1 MTGHPETQHYRMTAE
16 SPELIESSTRDMTK
30 EIQSILQDA
39 AVGLGEEPQQ
49 PQTVQNNNNHH
60 HHHPSRSIQSAATTT
75 SANTHTTTDHHY
87 QGYRIAYQQNPEYVE
102 SLKLQF
108 LRAEE
113 FHPKN
118 AAQRL
123 LSYFDMK
130 QQLFGP
136 QGLGRD
142 IRYDDLSP
150 DDKESLEAG
159 GMQTL
164 PVTDHA
170 GRAIIFTRQANY
182 KYKEHNNMVSFFVFV
197 FYFCEG
203 VRVFDCFSSIH
214 THHTRPLKPFP
225 PPFFL
230 HQSIVT
236 FNVLLGNTDPQYE
249 GGLSKVRLHIRVVP
263 SRTYLQDRRVRLRI
277 DT

>member
-1 MTGHPETQHYRMTAE
+1 VWADMTGHPETQHYRMTAE

-49 PQTVQNNNNHH
+49 PQTLQNNNHN
-60 HHHPSRSIQSAATTT
+60 HHPSRSMQSAATTTT

-87 QGYRIAYQQNPEYVE
+87 QGYRIAYQQNPQYVE
-102 SLKLQF
+102 SLTLQF
-108 LRAEE
+108 LRAED
-113 FHPKN
+113 FHPRN

-142 IRYDDLSP
+142 VRYDDLSP

-182 KYKEHNNMVSFFVFV
+182 KYKEHNNMVSFIYLFK

-203 VRVFDCFSSIH
+203 IRVFDCFISSVTTKTIS
-214 THHTRPLKPFP
+214 TI
-225 PPFFL
+225 FFFF
-230 HQSIVT
+230 T
-236 FNVLLGNTDPQYE
+236 N
-249 GGLSKVRLHIRVVP
+249 
-263 SRTYLQDRRVRLRI
+263 
-277 DT
+277 